1 MNMSIQGNFFA
12 LLIIVCTAATQQ
24 NINASTKIERIE
36 VSSDDMGIHLL
47 FDFIRATVVKPHY
60 CETTQT
66 LSLFFPQ
73 VRPHD
78 LQTHNNWAQITN
90 LSEKGLTVELD
101 EQQEETSG
109 AVLRLRFP
117 KSATLSGDSS
127 ESQNQFVVKW
137 SNVSGIQWSN
147 PEKNGN
153 RFTVNVFSIQALKK
167 INQGTT
173 ILCATNDVVQ
183 NDFSTMAGLP
193 KKSSSRRIIIDAGH
207 GGSDHGARGCGNVC
221 EKEIALQVS
230 KLLVKKLKAAG
241 HQVYLTRNK
250 DQNVALIK
258 RCNLANQLKADAFI
272 SIHLN
277 SSGKI
282 GSKSAGIETYYL
294 TKTGILPPSHVGG
307 YYFVNTEQD
316 QTLIEA
322 INKYVKNKVD
332 ASKALATCVQ
342 KQIIHTLRKN
352 NCAAKDRGLKS
363 DHLRLLLHN
372 NVPTTLVEIG
382 FVTNP
387 HEAAML
393 QTASYQNTLAA
404 GITRGVQ
411 QYFDQQ

>member
-1 MNMSIQGNFFA
+1 MSIRGNFCA

-24 NINASTKIERIE
+24 IINASTKIERIE
-36 VSSDDMGIHLL
+36 VCSDDIGIHLL
-47 FDFIRATVVKPHY
+47 FDFIRATAVKPHY
-60 CETTQT
+60 CETSQT

-73 VRPHD
+73 IRPQD
-78 LQTHNNWAQITN
+78 LETHNNWPQITS
-90 LSEKGLTVELD
+90 LSKKGLTVELD
-101 EQQEETSG
+101 EKQEDARGTI
-109 AVLRLRFP
+109 LRLSFP
-117 KSATLSGDSS
+117 KNAKTENNA

-153 RFTVNVFSIQALKK
+153 RFTVNVFSLQGLKK

-193 KKSSSRRIIIDAGH
+193 KKFSSRRIIIDAGH
-207 GGSDHGARGCGNVC
+207 GGSDHGARGWGNVC

-230 KLLVKKLKAAG
+230 KLLVKKLKTAG
-241 HQVYLTRNK
+241 YQVHLTRNK
-250 DQNVALIK
+250 DQNVPLIK

-307 YYFVNTEQD
+307 YYFINTEKD

-322 INKYVKNKVD
+322 INKYVKKKVD
-332 ASKALATCVQ
+332 SSKALATCVQ
-342 KQIIHTLRKN
+342 KQIIQTLHKN
-352 NCAAKDRGLKS
+352 SCPAKDRGTKS

-387 HEAAML
+387 HEAAKL
-393 QTASYQNTLAA
+393 QTPSYQNNLAA
-404 GITRGVQ
+404 GITRGIQ
-411 QYFDQQ
+411 EYFDQQ